1 MELLD
6 FIFRLGVLFAIYG
19 FIWGLIEIAFVLL
32 SAGRKRNLVEVYT
45 IRALKYFFLVDV
57 TFLFCVDSADS
68 MNVINNQLIL
78 SGLLLLTYFI
88 GKLQNNQNKQMV
100 FRMVTMSNGMSS
112 TNQQFNIKAEFSIIL
127 LSLAVFTGFW
137 FYPELASNP
146 ASVWFHESILN
157 IEDTP
162 IFGFIFQIIG
172 FFVILSLIFKMSSS
186 LGYIISGQAFR
197 EVKNSKPKDDQD
209 HFDDFTEVQ

>member
-68 MNVINNQLIL
+68 MNVITNQLIL

-127 LSLAVFTGFW
+127 LSLAVFAGFW

-209 HFDDFTEVQ
+209 HFDDFTEVH